1 MDAITA
7 AEKLAEISREV
18 KMRKRVYP
26 GMIVNGALSEALA
39 AKRIAIM
46 QSIENDYRLEV
57 DQMKLPL

>member
-1 MDAITA
+1 
-7 AEKLAEISREV
+7 
-18 KMRKRVYP
+18 
-26 GMIVNGALSEALA
+26 MIVNGALSEALA